1 MLWRYYYAIKKNN
14 YLKISI
20 ILIAT
25 FSIFAAILNIEGS
38 NCLSKI
44 NSLPNEQELNKTGQ
58 TQTQKQQQQQQS
70 ESQQNE
76 NENEIRESFGLINYC
91 FLVTNLYVYSLFG
104 IIIGMIIIAIW
115 YMKYKKIWSN
125 MIKRNR

>member
-1 MLWRYYYAIKKNN
+1 LLWRYYYAIKKNN

-25 FSIFAAILNIEGS
+25 FSIFAVILNIEGN
-38 NCLSKI
+38 NCLTKI
-44 NSLPNEQELNKTGQ
+44 NSLVNEQELNKTGQ
-58 TQTQKQQQQQQS
+58 TQTQTQQQP

-76 NENEIRESFGLINYC
+76 NENEMRESFGLINYC

-104 IIIGMIIIAIW
+104 IITGIIIIAVW

>member
-1 MLWRYYYAIKKNN
+1 MLLWRYYYAIKKNN

-25 FSIFAAILNIEGS
+25 FSIFAVILNIEGS

-44 NSLPNEQELNKTGQ
+44 NSLVNEQELNKTAQ
-58 TQTQKQQQQQQS
+58 TQTQQQQS

-76 NENEIRESFGLINYC
+76 NENEIRESVGLINYC

-104 IIIGMIIIAIW
+104 IIIGIIIIAIW

-125 MIKRNR
+125 IIKRNR

>member
-25 FSIFAAILNIEGS
+25 FSVFAVILNLEGS

-44 NSLPNEQELNKTGQ
+44 NSLMIEQEINKTGQ
-58 TQTQKQQQQQQS
+58 TQTQQS

-76 NENEIRESFGLINYC
+76 NENEMRESFGLINYC

-125 MIKRNR
+125 LIKRNR

>member
-14 YLKISI
+14 YLKTSI

-25 FSIFAAILNIEGS
+25 FSIFAVILNIEGS

-44 NSLPNEQELNKTGQ
+44 NSLINEQKLNRTAQ
-58 TQTQKQQQQQQS
+58 THTQQQLTD
-70 ESQQNE
+70 SQQNQ
-76 NENEIRESFGLINYC
+76 NESEIRESAGLINYC

-104 IIIGMIIIAIW
+104 IIIGIMIIVIW

-125 MIKRNR
+125 IIKRNR

>member
-25 FSIFAAILNIEGS
+25 FSIFAVILNIEGS

-44 NSLPNEQELNKTGQ
+44 NSLINEQELNKTAQ
-58 TQTQKQQQQQQS
+58 TQTQQQQQS
-70 ESQQNE
+70 EYQQNE
-76 NENEIRESFGLINYC
+76 NENEIRESVGLLNYC

-104 IIIGMIIIAIW
+104 IIIGIIIIAIW

-125 MIKRNR
+125 IIKRNR

>member
-1 MLWRYYYAIKKNN
+1 LLWRYYYAIKKNN

-25 FSIFAAILNIEGS
+25 FSIFAVILNIEGS
-38 NCLSKI
+38 NCISKI
-44 NSLPNEQELNKTGQ
+44 NSLINEQELNKTGQ
-58 TQTQKQQQQQQS
+58 TQTQQQQS

-76 NENEIRESFGLINYC
+76 NENKIRESYGLINYC

-104 IIIGMIIIAIW
+104 IIIGIIIIAIW

-125 MIKRNR
+125 IIKRNR

>member
-1 MLWRYYYAIKKNN
+1 LLWRYYYAIRKNN

-20 ILIAT
+20 VLIAT
-25 FSIFAAILNIEGS
+25 FSIFAVILNIEGS

-44 NSLPNEQELNKTGQ
+44 NSLINEQQLNNTGQ
-58 TQTQKQQQQQQS
+58 TQTQTQTQQS

-76 NENEIRESFGLINYC
+76 NENEMRESIGLINYC

-104 IIIGMIIIAIW
+104 IIIGIIIIAIW

-125 MIKRNR
+125 IIKRNR

>member
-14 YLKISI
+14 YLKTSI
-20 ILIAT
+20 ILIST
-25 FSIFAAILNIEGS
+25 FSIFAVILNIEGS

-44 NSLPNEQELNKTGQ
+44 NSLINEQKLNKTAQ
-58 TQTQKQQQQQQS
+58 TQAQTQQQQS
-70 ESQQNE
+70 ESQQNQ
-76 NENEIRESFGLINYC
+76 NENEIRESVGLINYC

-104 IIIGMIIIAIW
+104 IIIGIMIIAIW

-125 MIKRNR
+125 IIKRNR

>member
-1 MLWRYYYAIKKNN
+1 LLWRYYYAIKKNN
-14 YLKISI
+14 YLKASI

-25 FSIFAAILNIEGS
+25 FSIFAVILNIEGG

-44 NSLPNEQELNKTGQ
+44 NSLINEQESNNTAQ
-58 TQTQKQQQQQQS
+58 TQTQTQQQQQS

-76 NENEIRESFGLINYC
+76 NENEMRESVGLINYC

-104 IIIGMIIIAIW
+104 IIIGIIIIAIW

-125 MIKRNR
+125 LIKRNR

>member
-1 MLWRYYYAIKKNN
+1 M
-14 YLKISI
+14 KISI

-25 FSIFAAILNIEGS
+25 FSIFASILNIEGG

-44 NSLPNEQELNKTGQ
+44 NSLVNEQKLDENAHPS
-58 TQTQKQQQQQQS
+58 QQQQP

-76 NENEIRESFGLINYC
+76 TQNEKEIRESFGLINYC

-104 IIIGMIIIAIW
+104 IIIGIIIIGVW
-115 YMKYKKIWSN
+115 YIKYKKIWSN
-125 MIKRNR
+125 IVKRNR

>member
-1 MLWRYYYAIKKNN
+1 MLLWRYYYAIKKNN

-25 FSIFAAILNIEGS
+25 FSIFAVILNIEGS

-44 NSLPNEQELNKTGQ
+44 NSLANEQKLNKTGQ
-58 TQTQKQQQQQQS
+58 KQTQQQY
-70 ESQQNE
+70 ESQQDVNE
-76 NENEIRESFGLINYC
+76 NELRESFGLINYC

-104 IIIGMIIIAIW
+104 IIIGIMIIAIW

-125 MIKRNR
+125 IIKRNR

>member
-1 MLWRYYYAIKKNN
+1 M
-14 YLKISI
+14 KISI

-25 FSIFAAILNIEGS
+25 FSIFASILNIEGG

-44 NSLPNEQELNKTGQ
+44 NSLVNEQKLDENAQ
-58 TQTQKQQQQQQS
+58 PQQQQQQP

-76 NENEIRESFGLINYC
+76 TQNEKEIRESFGLINYC

-104 IIIGMIIIAIW
+104 IIIGIIIIGVW
-115 YMKYKKIWSN
+115 YIKYKKIWSN
-125 MIKRNR
+125 IVKRNR